1 MEVMMWDEM
10 DEADKR
16 VVLDLY
22 DQYDQYDQYGWP
34 SDEEDMSDAYPDE
47 YDGIEEVC

>member
-1 MEVMMWDEM
+1 MGDTMEVMMWDEM

-16 VVLDLY
+16 AVLDL
-22 DQYDQYDQYGWP
+22 YDQYGWP
-34 SDEEDMSDAYPDE
+34 SDEEDMSEAYPDE